1 MAYTSTIQ
9 ILKVSEEL
17 SKKLNPD
24 TGKPYVSHIA
34 RTALINDDGELE
46 TVGRLRVPRELVDV
60 AKVGIYRASFALR
73 VPDYGQDKGDVV
85 SVLTGLVPLPPAR
98 TAAAAAPSS
107 VAAKGA

>member
-1 MAYTSTIQ
+1 MSFTSTIQ

-46 TVGRLRVPRELVDV
+46 TVGRLRVPRDLVDV
-60 AKVGIYRASFALR
+60 AKVGTYRAGFALR
-73 VPDYGQDKGDVV
+73 VPDYGPDKGDVV
-85 SVLTGLVPLPPAR
+85 SMLTSLIPLPPAPTSR
-98 TAAAAAPSS
+98 APAASP
-107 VAAKGA
+107 AKS

>member
-9 ILKVSEEL
+9 ILKVGVEL

-24 TGKPYVSHIA
+24 TGKPYETHIA

-60 AKVGIYRASFALR
+60 AKVGTYRASFALR
-73 VPDYGQDKGDVV
+73 VPDYGPDKGDVT
-85 SVLTGLVPLPPAR
+85 SVLTGLVPVQQTR
-98 TAAAAAPSS
+98 TAAAPAASPK
-107 VAAKGA
+107 AGA

>member
-1 MAYTSTIQ
+1 MAFTSTIQ

-60 AKVGIYRASFALR
+60 AKVGTYRAGFALR
-73 VPDYGQDKGDVV
+73 VPDYGPDKGDVV
-85 SVLTGLVPLPPAR
+85 SVLTSLTPLPSAQR
-98 TAAAAAPSS
+98 AAAPATPSK
-107 VAAKGA
+107 AA

>member
-1 MAYTSTIQ
+1 MSFTSTIQ

-46 TVGRLRVPRELVDV
+46 TVGRLRVPRDLVDV
-60 AKVGIYRASFALR
+60 AKVGTYRAGFALR
-73 VPDYGQDKGDVV
+73 VPDYGPDKGDVV
-85 SVLTGLVPLPPAR
+85 SMLTSLIPLPPAPSVR
-98 TAAAAAPSS
+98 APAPAP
-107 VAAKGA
+107 VKG

>member
-1 MAYTSTIQ
+1 MAFTSTIQ

-60 AKVGIYRASFALR
+60 AKVGVFRAGFALR
-73 VPDYGQDKGDVV
+73 VPDYGADKGDVV
-85 SVLTGLVPLPPAR
+85 AVLTSLTPVPPAR
-98 TAAAAAPSS
+98 TAAPAPVAQKAA
-107 VAAKGA
+107 

>member
-1 MAYTSTIQ
+1 MLTSTIQ
-9 ILKVSEEL
+9 ILKVTEEL

-60 AKVGIYRASFALR
+60 AKVGTFRAGFALR
-73 VPDYGQDKGDVV
+73 VPDYGPDKGDVV
-85 SVLTGLVPLPPAR
+85 SVLTSLTPLPPSASR
-98 TAAAAAPSS
+98 PAPAP
-107 VAAKGA
+107 AAKAA

>member
-1 MAYTSTIQ
+1 MAFTSTIQ

-46 TVGRLRVPRELVDV
+46 TVGRLRVPRDLVDV
-60 AKVGIYRASFALR
+60 AKVGTYRAGFALR
-73 VPDYGQDKGDVV
+73 VPDYGPDKGDVV
-85 SVLTGLVPLPPAR
+85 SMLTSLVPLLP
-98 TAAAAAPSS
+98 APSARAS
-107 VAAKGA
+107 SPAPTK

>member
-1 MAYTSTIQ
+1 MAFTSTIQ

-60 AKVGIYRASFALR
+60 AKVGTYRAGFALR
-73 VPDYGQDKGDVV
+73 VPDYGPDKGDVV
-85 SVLTGLVPLPPAR
+85 SVLTSLTPLPASGARAALAPA
-98 TAAAAAPSS
+98 TSKAS
-107 VAAKGA
+107 

>member
-9 ILKVSEEL
+9 ILKVGVEL

-24 TGKPYVSHIA
+24 TGKPYESHIA

-60 AKVGIYRASFALR
+60 AKVGTYRASFALR
-73 VPDYGQDKGDVV
+73 VPDYGPNKGDVV
-85 SVLTGLVPLPPAR
+85 SELTGLVPVPVRPSAS
-98 TAAAAAPSS
+98 AAAG
-107 VAAKGA
+107 AAKAA

>member
-1 MAYTSTIQ
+1 MALTSTIQ

-24 TGKPYVSHIA
+24 TGKPYVSHVA

-60 AKVGIYRASFALR
+60 AKVGTYRASFALR
-73 VPDYGQDKGDVV
+73 VPDYGPDKGDVV
-85 SVLTGLVPLPPAR
+85 SVLTGLVPVSQTR
-98 TAAAAAPSS
+98 AAASAAAPK
-107 VAAKGA
+107 AAS